1 MRPLCVGLPQS
12 NSRTL
17 INIALGF
24 IAMVLLYLGIKALW
38 SAYVLLILAYVGQD
52 YDREHH

>member
-1 MRPLCVGLPQS
+1 MLYPTEETIKMIVKREQPQS

-24 IAMVLLYLGIKALW
+24 IALVFLYIGIKALW
-38 SAYVLLILAYVGQD
+38 SAYV
-52 YDREHH
+52 E

>member
-1 MRPLCVGLPQS
+1 MPVKREEPQS

-24 IAMVLLYLGIKALW
+24 IALVFLYIGIKALW
-38 SAYVLLILAYVGQD
+38 NTYVQ
-52 YDREHH
+52 

>member
-1 MRPLCVGLPQS
+1 MVVKRDEPQS

-24 IAMVLLYLGIKALW
+24 IALVFIYIAIKALW
-38 SAYVLLILAYVGQD
+38 NAYLQ
-52 YDREHH
+52 

>member
-1 MRPLCVGLPQS
+1 MVVKREQPQS

-24 IAMVLLYLGIKALW
+24 IALVFLYIGIKALW
-38 SAYVLLILAYVGQD
+38 SAYV
-52 YDREHH
+52 E

>member
-1 MRPLCVGLPQS
+1 MLYPTEEAIEMVVKRDEPQS

-24 IAMVLLYLGIKALW
+24 IALVFIYIGIKALW
-38 SAYVLLILAYVGQD
+38 SAYV
-52 YDREHH
+52 E